1 LFFTAEFLEELS
13 ERADIVDIVSEY
25 VELKPKG
32 SSLFGLCPFHSEKT
46 PSFSVSQDKQFFHCF
61 GCGAGGDVISFIMR
75 SENLDFQD
83 GVRLL
88 AEKVGMPVPDEGGK
102 GDAERRARILE
113 INKFAAK
120 YYHSCL
126 MGEQGQEARNY
137 LRSRGITD
145 RTIRRFGL
153 GFAPNSWNGLIN
165 AAKQY
170 EKAELLQARLV
181 SSKDGRV
188 YDMFRNRIIFP
199 IIDLRGNVIAFGGRL
214 LGDGQPKYLNSPE
227 NLVYNKSRHLF
238 ALNIA
243 KNSKNRVYIL
253 AEGYMDVIA
262 LHQAG
267 FDTSVASLGTSLTE
281 QQARLLAKYADEVV
295 IAYDTDQAGRKAS
308 DRAIQLFEKTNVKV
322 KLVNMQ
328 SAKDPDE
335 YIKKYGADAFRLQID
350 RSENHIEYK
359 LSAIRGKY
367 DLENDDE
374 RIAYLK
380 DAAKILST
388 IENPVELAVYITR
401 VAETGKVDPSV
412 LEEESNQ
419 VKKEKRKN
427 DRRKLRQQT
436 LRPSLSVQPKARE
449 LRYDNVRS
457 AVAEE
462 KLLTLLI
469 GDISFMATA
478 QQYLLPEHFSSE
490 TLGKTYQVLLSLYKS
505 NRPFSM
511 ALLSQSL
518 TVYEMDHIG
527 SILVKAV
534 PEGDKMQA
542 LMDYIEVI
550 LGESEKKDL
559 DRKELLLYEWKKMKE
574 KKGLEDN

>member
-1 LFFTAEFLEELS
+1 MFFTAEFLEELS

-308 DRAIQLFEKTNVKV
+308 DRAIQLFEKTNVKF

-419 VKKEKRKN
+419 VKK
-427 DRRKLRQQT
+427 
-436 LRPSLSVQPKARE
+436 
-449 LRYDNVRS
+449 
-457 AVAEE
+457 
-462 KLLTLLI
+462 
-469 GDISFMATA
+469 
-478 QQYLLPEHFSSE
+478 
-490 TLGKTYQVLLSLYKS
+490 KTQK
-505 NRPFSM
+505 
-511 ALLSQSL
+511 
-518 TVYEMDHIG
+518 
-527 SILVKAV
+527 
-534 PEGDKMQA
+534 
-542 LMDYIEVI
+542 
-550 LGESEKKDL
+550 
-559 DRKELLLYEWKKMKE
+559 
-574 KKGLEDN
+574 

>member
-1 LFFTAEFLEELS
+1 M
-13 ERADIVDIVSEY
+13 
-25 VELKPKG
+25 
-32 SSLFGLCPFHSEKT
+32 
-46 PSFSVSQDKQFFHCF
+46 
-61 GCGAGGDVISFIMR
+61 ISFIMR

-295 IAYDTDQAGRKAS
+295 LLMI
-308 DRAIQLFEKTNVKV
+308 
-322 KLVNMQ
+322 
-328 SAKDPDE
+328 P
-335 YIKKYGADAFRLQID
+335 
-350 RSENHIEYK
+350 
-359 LSAIRGKY
+359 IR
-367 DLENDDE
+367 
-374 RIAYLK
+374 RQ
-380 DAAKILST
+380 
-388 IENPVELAVYITR
+388 
-401 VAETGKVDPSV
+401 
-412 LEEESNQ
+412 ES
-419 VKKEKRKN
+419 K
-427 DRRKLRQQT
+427 
-436 LRPSLSVQPKARE
+436 
-449 LRYDNVRS
+449 
-457 AVAEE
+457 
-462 KLLTLLI
+462 
-469 GDISFMATA
+469 
-478 QQYLLPEHFSSE
+478 
-490 TLGKTYQVLLSLYKS
+490 
-505 NRPFSM
+505 
-511 ALLSQSL
+511 
-518 TVYEMDHIG
+518 
-527 SILVKAV
+527 
-534 PEGDKMQA
+534 
-542 LMDYIEVI
+542 
-550 LGESEKKDL
+550 
-559 DRKELLLYEWKKMKE
+559 
-574 KKGLEDN
+574 

>member
-1 LFFTAEFLEELS
+1 MFFTAEFLEELS

>member
-1 LFFTAEFLEELS
+1 MFFTAEFLEELS

-243 KNSKNRVYIL
+243 KNSKSRIYIL

-559 DRKELLLYEWKKMKE
+559 DKKELLLYEWKKMKE

>member
-1 LFFTAEFLEELS
+1 MFFTAEFLEELS

-227 NLVYNKSRHLF
+227 NLVYNKSR
-238 ALNIA
+238 
-243 KNSKNRVYIL
+243 
-253 AEGYMDVIA
+253 
-262 LHQAG
+262 
-267 FDTSVASLGTSLTE
+267 
-281 QQARLLAKYADEVV
+281 
-295 IAYDTDQAGRKAS
+295 
-308 DRAIQLFEKTNVKV
+308 
-322 KLVNMQ
+322 
-328 SAKDPDE
+328 
-335 YIKKYGADAFRLQID
+335 
-350 RSENHIEYK
+350 
-359 LSAIRGKY
+359 
-367 DLENDDE
+367 
-374 RIAYLK
+374 
-380 DAAKILST
+380 
-388 IENPVELAVYITR
+388 
-401 VAETGKVDPSV
+401 
-412 LEEESNQ
+412 
-419 VKKEKRKN
+419 
-427 DRRKLRQQT
+427 
-436 LRPSLSVQPKARE
+436 QP
-449 LRYDNVRS
+449 
-457 AVAEE
+457 
-462 KLLTLLI
+462 
-469 GDISFMATA
+469 
-478 QQYLLPEHFSSE
+478 
-490 TLGKTYQVLLSLYKS
+490 S
-505 NRPFSM
+505 NR
-511 ALLSQSL
+511 
-518 TVYEMDHIG
+518 T
-527 SILVKAV
+527 
-534 PEGDKMQA
+534 
-542 LMDYIEVI
+542 
-550 LGESEKKDL
+550 
-559 DRKELLLYEWKKMKE
+559 
-574 KKGLEDN
+574 

>member
-1 LFFTAEFLEELS
+1 
-13 ERADIVDIVSEY
+13 
-25 VELKPKG
+25 
-32 SSLFGLCPFHSEKT
+32 
-46 PSFSVSQDKQFFHCF
+46 
-61 GCGAGGDVISFIMR
+61 
-75 SENLDFQD
+75 
-83 GVRLL
+83 
-88 AEKVGMPVPDEGGK
+88 
-102 GDAERRARILE
+102 
-113 INKFAAK
+113 
-120 YYHSCL
+120 
-126 MGEQGQEARNY
+126 
-137 LRSRGITD
+137 
-145 RTIRRFGL
+145 
-153 GFAPNSWNGLIN
+153 
-165 AAKQY
+165 
-170 EKAELLQARLV
+170 
-181 SSKDGRV
+181 
-188 YDMFRNRIIFP
+188 
-199 IIDLRGNVIAFGGRL
+199 
-214 LGDGQPKYLNSPE
+214 
-227 NLVYNKSRHLF
+227 
-238 ALNIA
+238 
-243 KNSKNRVYIL
+243 
-253 AEGYMDVIA
+253 MDVIA